1 MSEQV
6 TDWFKFWADN
16 QKKFLESWT
25 QAGAGNAFALPV
37 ADKAV
42 DKAQPLAVDE
52 LFKRPMEQWA
62 SIAKSAWSPEKGFDP
77 EAMKQFFNPDE
88 WRRAGSIF
96 DLGIEKLTEGPNFAT
111 LWDLDRKILN
121 AQKLWLQRTKDAE
134 DYAAV
139 IRSAWNTAFERFMA
153 ALNDTKGAP
162 ITSGRGLLDL
172 WLENANAALVAMHRS
187 KEFLEIQRR
196 MTRSSAEYRLKEREI
211 AEAFC
216 EVHHMPTRTEMDEVQ
231 RELAQLRRT
240 MRLAQQQGARSFSAR
255 LPAKDAAAVPTAGGH
270 PARRKAKPTAKK
282 K

>member
-6 TDWFKFWADN
+6 SDWFKFWADN

-25 QAGAGNAFALPV
+25 QPGAGNAFAFPIL
-37 ADKAV
+37 DKAA

-62 SIAKSAWSPEKGFDP
+62 AIAKSAWSPEKGFDP
-77 EAMKQFFNPDE
+77 EAMKQLFNPDE

-111 LWDLDRKILN
+111 LWDLDRKVLN

-134 DYAAV
+134 DYGAV
-139 IRSAWNTAFERFMA
+139 IRSAWNAAFERFMA
-153 ALNDTKGAP
+153 EINDPEGAP
-162 ITSGRGLLDL
+162 ITSGRALLDL

-187 KEFLEIQRR
+187 KEFLEVQRR

-216 EVHHMPTRTEMDEVQ
+216 EIHHMPTRSEMDEVQ
-231 RELAQLRRT
+231 RDVAQLRRA
-240 MRLAQQQGARSFSAR
+240 MRLAQQQDARSSSVRTPKAVTAVPMAKGQ
-255 LPAKDAAAVPTAGGH
+255 PAK
-270 PARRKAKPTAKK
+270 RKAKRAAKK